1 MNGSGRERMV
11 QIVPADTSIRIQE
24 ARTLLEVYASSLDF
38 DLDFQDF
45 KRELAEFPGAY
56 EEQDGALLLAQ
67 SGDKV
72 IGCVALRR
80 LERGTCEMKR
90 LYVIPELRGKGI
102 GWSLALAV
110 IEEAR
115 RLGYQRM
122 RLDTVSSMRQAIKL
136 YADLGFKTI
145 SAYRHNPI
153 EGAKFMELKLR

>member
-1 MNGSGRERMV
+1 ML
-11 QIVPADTSIRIQE
+11 E
-24 ARTLLEVYASSLDF
+24 AYASSLDF

-56 EEQDGALLLAQ
+56 GEQDGALLLAQ